1 MRSLLAWSIG
11 VAALSAWT
19 IGVSAQGAA
28 AAGGLH
34 ESGADHHE
42 GAAKL
47 KNPVKPLP
55 ASVDAGKRLYTTQ
68 CSTCHGPSGKG
79 DGSMASA
86 INPPKPSDLT
96 DASWKHGAAD
106 GELFTV
112 ISDGATG
119 TSMRAYGQPM
129 KPDDIWNVVNY
140 LRTRAPTTAKT

>member
-34 ESGADHHE
+34 ETGAHHHE

-86 INPPKPSDLT
+86 INPPTPSDLT
-96 DASWKHGAAD
+96 DASWKHGATD

-119 TSMRAYGQPM
+119 TSMRAYGKRM

-140 LRTRAPTTAKT
+140 LRTLAPTTAKK

>member
-19 IGVSAQGAA
+19 IGVSALGAA

-34 ESGADHHE
+34 ETGAHHHE

-119 TSMRAYGQPM
+119 TSMRAYGQRM
-129 KPDDIWNVVNY
+129 KPDDIWKIVNY
-140 LRTRAPTTAKT
+140 LRTCAPTTAKT

>member
-1 MRSLLAWSIG
+1 MRSLLAWSMG

-28 AAGGLH
+28 AAEGQH
-34 ESGADHHE
+34 ESGAHHHE

-79 DGSMASA
+79 DGSVASA
-86 INPPKPSDLT
+86 IDLPKPSDLT
-96 DASWKHGAAD
+96 DANWKHGATD

-119 TSMRAYGQPM
+119 TSMPAYGKRM

-140 LRTRAPTTAKT
+140 LRTLAPTTANK

>member
-11 VAALSAWT
+11 VAALSAST

-28 AAGGLH
+28 DAGGLH
-34 ESGADHHE
+34 ESGAHHHE

-112 ISDGATG
+112 ISDGATA
-119 TSMRAYGQPM
+119 TSMRAYGQRM

-140 LRTRAPTTAKT
+140 LRTLAPTTANK

>member
-11 VAALSAWT
+11 VAALSAST
-19 IGVSAQGAA
+19 IGVSAQGSA

-34 ESGADHHE
+34 ESGAHHHE

-55 ASVDAGKRLYTTQ
+55 ASVDAGKRLYATQ

-96 DASWKHGAAD
+96 DASWKHGATD

-112 ISDGATG
+112 ISDGATA
-119 TSMRAYGQPM
+119 TSMRAYGKRM

-140 LRTRAPTTAKT
+140 LRTLPHTTANK

>member
-119 TSMRAYGQPM
+119 TSMRAYGQRM
-129 KPDDIWNVVNY
+129 KPDDIWKIVNY
-140 LRTRAPTTAKT
+140 LRTCAPTTAKT